1 MYRFLSFPSYDLT
14 VNIFLLILQFYKL
27 LQVIDEFVDREKLPA
42 EQSDVVFESKILID
56 KDTNVDAVMSMVDGI
71 IGDDEEEDNL
81 KITYLSNKNGAPAAE
96 GDAAIRA
103 MQDDM
108 EEDDEEDE
116 EVMEMV
122 RIIAPYATYRYNC

>member
-1 MYRFLSFPSYDLT
+1 M
-14 VNIFLLILQFYKL
+14 
-27 LQVIDEFVDREKLPA
+27 IDEFVDREKLPS
-42 EQSDVVFESKILID
+42 EPSDVVFESKIVID
-56 KDTNVDAVMSMVDGI
+56 KDTNVDEVMNMVDGL
-71 IGDDEEEDNL
+71 IGDGEEEDDL
-81 KITYLSNKNGAPAAE
+81 KITYLSNKNGAAPAE

-122 RIIAPYATYRYNC
+122 RISHSSLL

>member
-1 MYRFLSFPSYDLT
+1 M
-14 VNIFLLILQFYKL
+14 
-27 LQVIDEFVDREKLPA
+27 IDEFVDREKLPA

-122 RIIAPYATYRYNC
+122 RITAMPYAVNDNCCS